1 MERDKDDS
9 DEEDEKEDE
18 KMYANNIWLYVKIL
32 ENEIDREEDVEQ
44 KYNKKEKLES
54 DLDK

>member
-18 KMYANNIWLYVKIL
+18 KMYANNIWSYVKIL

-44 KYNKKEKLES
+44 K
-54 DLDK
+54 